1 MVIISWIYI
10 DADKYMIMI
19 LVKDMQNFS
28 MSPVS

>member
-1 MVIISWIYI
+1 
-10 DADKYMIMI
+10 MIMI